1 MVWFWGTATR
11 MDGGGK
17 AATVQSP
24 TSDWWQR
31 MLASDLPPNVAM
43 PVDREVYTAHPDHT
57 APVLGHAFCI
67 DPREDRG
74 DVPRLDPLPQ
84 TVIMGII
91 DDGLAFANARFLKP
105 STDGLYQTRM
115 AAFWNQ
121 DATCGNTRV
130 GSGTN
135 DTYTLPFGHDWTEA
149 EINTSL
155 FTYTDGA
162 YPDPVAAYRK
172 SEMSRA
178 VAGVVKHGTHVMDL
192 ATGYDCDDTAANELG
207 EVPADLALRRPI
219 VAVQLAQ
226 YATENASGAFML
238 PFVTHA
244 MDYILDRAVRLQPE
258 TGDRVPLVLNFSYGI
273 YASALNGRAAMEE
286 WIDDA
291 VKAMWNDHGI
301 PVWVVLPA
309 GNSHMDRTHGEQTV
323 GATRPDHHTPPLTLR
338 HQPENKAPTVV
349 EFWWPERTTSLE
361 AYGMERVKGAK
372 GGLTAKQ
379 RWQVIEYQS
388 GLPSPL
394 RIEIRPPQARDWIE
408 LPIDAVGFYHGVPLM
423 LGGQTVAMAY
433 HEALLS
439 LGRKTMDLDE
449 RAVSVQLKLTLIL
462 APSAFEQAINTAEFS
477 QNEATLTAGNWDIR
491 LWNEAAQGAETVAI
505 RCQRNDTP
513 FGFRPFG
520 RQSRFEDANYR
531 AVRPDGRPD
540 ETDTEGAWVLRRGT
554 TNAISSGANTVRVGS
569 VRIAN
574 LDRRAVPSN
583 GTIAASVFSSAG
595 DPANPHDGV
604 DIAAAS
610 EVSAALPGVL
620 GAGTHSGSRMRLSG
634 TSASAPQVARWIA
647 QELARPGIPPLRD
660 ALIAE
665 AANSTASYFK
675 DSYTPERTG
684 ARLLLGPGAR

>member
-1 MVWFWGTATR
+1 MIWSWGTPTR

-24 TSDWWQR
+24 ASDWWLR
-31 MLASDLPPNVAM
+31 MLAGDLPSNIAT
-43 PVDREVYTAHPDHT
+43 PVDRETYTAHPDDM
-57 APVLGHAFCI
+57 APVLAHAFCI

-74 DVPRLDPLPQ
+74 DVPRLDPLPE

-105 STDGLYQTRM
+105 GLNGHYQTRM

-130 GSGTN
+130 GSGEA
-135 DTYTLPFGHDWTEA
+135 DSYTLPFGHDWTEA
-149 EINTSL
+149 EINTGL
-155 FTYTDGA
+155 FTYPGGA
-162 YPDPVAAYRK
+162 YPDAAMAYRT

-178 VAGVVKHGTHVMDL
+178 VAGLAKHGTHVMDL
-192 ATGYDCDDTAANELG
+192 AAGYDCDDTTPNALG

-219 VAVQLAQ
+219 VAVQLARH
-226 YATENASGAFML
+226 ATQNASGAFMA

-244 MDYILDRAVRLQPE
+244 MTYILDRAVRLQPE
-258 TGDRVPLVLNFSYGI
+258 TGDRVPVVLNFSYGI

-291 VKAMWNDHGI
+291 VKAMWDVHGI

-309 GNSHMDRTHGEQTV
+309 GNSHMGRTHGEQTV
-323 GATRPDHHTPPLTLR
+323 SSTRPERHTPPLTLR
-338 HQPENKAPTVV
+338 HQPDNKAPTVV

-361 AYGMERVKGAK
+361 AYGLEGVKGTK
-372 GGLTAKQ
+372 GGLNAKQ
-379 RWQVIEYQS
+379 RRRVIEFLS
-388 GLPSPL
+388 AHPSPL
-394 RIEIRPPQARDWIE
+394 RLELRPPHSRDWIT
-408 LPIDAVGFYHGVPLM
+408 LPTDTVSLFQGVPLVD
-423 LGGQTVAMAY
+423 GDQTVAMTY
-433 HEALLS
+433 HEALIS
-439 LGRKTMDLDE
+439 FGRKTMDKDD
-449 RAVSVQLKLTLIL
+449 RAVTAQMKLTLIL
-462 APSAFEQAINTAEFS
+462 APSAFEQAIDTTSFA
-477 QNEATLTAGNWDIR
+477 QTDTTLPAGDWEIR
-491 LWNEAAQGAETVAI
+491 IWNESAEVPDTVAV

-520 RQSRFEDANYR
+520 RQSRLEDAAYR

-540 ETDTEGAWVLRRGT
+540 VADTDGAWVLRRGT
-554 TNAISSGANTVRVGS
+554 TNAIGSGAHTVRVGS
-569 VRIAN
+569 VRASN
-574 LDRRAVPSN
+574 LDRRDVSANDV
-583 GTIAASVFSSAG
+583 IAASVFSSAG
-595 DPANPHDGV
+595 DPANPFDGV

-610 EVSAALPGVL
+610 EVSSAVPGVL
-620 GAGTHSGSRMRLSG
+620 GAGTHSGSRVRLSG

-647 QELARPGIPPLRD
+647 HELARPGIPPLRD

-665 AANSTASYFK
+665 AANSTAAYFA
-675 DSYTPERTG
+675 DSHTPERTG